1 MFVDKEIEFRW
12 LGGPAQGHKN
22 QVEIYTASC
31 NLFSKLEIEAQGIDS
46 SSLYL

>member
-12 LGGPAQGHKN
+12 LRWPAQGHKN

-31 NLFSKLEIEAQGIDS
+31 NPFPKVGN
-46 SSLYL
+46 